1 MGQFGWENGKVQEQ
15 KMGRGEKVGD
25 RKKKKKRKSSPS
37 ICLIEG
43 VEK

>member
-25 RKKKKKRKSSPS
+25 RKKKKKSSS